1 MQKVLKSDIE
11 SALNKGTPIELRTD
25 VLTPEDSEMMTSV
38 VTDFLT
44 LAGRSDMVDHVVYCL
59 NELLTNAK
67 KANTKRVYF
76 EENGWKLDNPNDYKS
91 GMAEFKQATL
101 SNIDHYIDLM
111 QKKGLYIIAKFQ
123 VQNGIFLCE
132 IRNNC
137 KLVLEEYKRIHD
149 KITRAQN
156 YESVHEPL
164 TELVDNSEGAGL
176 GLIILI
182 IMLKKFGLQPDG
194 FSARVE
200 GEETR
205 ISFRLP
211 IFSASAN
218 DYSALYQELIGYV
231 ESLPQFR
238 ESILAIKKQV
248 DSPTSTITDVANAIR
263 TDVSLCA
270 DLLKL
275 VNSAAYGLSS
285 KVNNITEAVKLV
297 GLKGISNLILS
308 VGTLGVLGDDTSD
321 KHQIWHHSFAVA
333 SYMQTLSHMY
343 KNKLKLAEEDVYVCG
358 LLHDMGKIAFAS
370 LHPDIQ
376 KRMEALCKNKNIPS
390 RILEELLAGLNHD
403 ETGSM
408 IAARWNFPES
418 VVNAIHFHH
427 NYANAPEAY
436 KKISYT
442 TAFANV
448 LYYYNTEVTPY
459 EKMPADLLSFF
470 EINNEEKLKELATRV
485 GKEFEREQQLR

>member
-1 MQKVLKSDIE
+1 MQKVNKAAIE
-11 SALNKGTPIELRTD
+11 SALGNGAPIELRTD
-25 VLTPEDSEMMTSV
+25 VLTPEESDYITSV
-38 VTDFLT
+38 VTDILK
-44 LAGRSDMVDHVVYCL
+44 LSGRADMVDHVVYCL

-76 EENGWKLDNPNDYKS
+76 EENGWRLDNPAEYKF
-91 GMAEFKQATL
+91 GMQEFKQATL

-111 QKKGLYIIAKFQ
+111 KQKGLYIIAKFQ
-123 VQNGIFLCE
+123 VDNGVFLCE

-137 KLVLEEYKRIHD
+137 ILVLEEYKRIHD

-182 IMLKKFGLQPDG
+182 IMLKKFGLPPDG

-211 IFSASAN
+211 ILSSSAN

-238 ESILAIKKQV
+238 ESILAIKKQL

-285 KVNNITEAVKLV
+285 KVNSITEAVKLV
-297 GLKGISNLILS
+297 GLKGISNLLLS
-308 VGTLGVLGDDTSD
+308 VGTIGILGDDTNE
-321 KHQIWHHSFAVA
+321 KQQVWHHSFAVA

-358 LLHDMGKIAFAS
+358 LLHDMGKIAFSS

-376 KRMEALCKNKNIPS
+376 KRMEALCANKNVPP
-390 RILEELLAGLNHD
+390 RILEELLAGMKHD

-408 IAARWNFPES
+408 IAARWNFPDS

-427 NYANAPEAY
+427 DYANAPEAY
-436 KKISYT
+436 KKISYA
-442 TAFANV
+442 TAFADS
-448 LYYYNTEVTPY
+448 LYYYINEVTPY

-470 EINNEEKLKELATRV
+470 EINNEAKLKELATRV